1 MEVKPLFRPGSGSRR
16 EKLKT
21 NRKNA
26 KNLEIIVLI
35 LKNLKK
41 VRSAPCFCWAIFFY
55 YRIPVLFLT
64 KNVTEFLSW
73 IRIRIKEAAKSES
86 HWEKT
91 AGSAKQECGST
102 ALVIP
107 ATTAAF
113 NATKQNRLVSNIGT
127 GTTGSKVNLRWL
139 KTPAC
144 PRSRSRRRG
153 HLDSLRVWRP
163 SLLSSVATL
172 IAKSCI
178 ITTTM
183 TGIIGRRGWARIS
196 PKSQKLYNTWKM
208 INVNNQGIAISY

>member
-41 VRSAPCFCWAIFFY
+41 ISISSMFLLSNLF
-55 YRIPVLFLT
+55 LLQNTGTFLT

-73 IRIRIKEAAKSES
+73 IRIRIKKAAKSES
-86 HWEKT
+86 ALRKT
-91 AGSAKQECGST
+91 AGSGSAKQECGST

-127 GTTGSKVNLRWL
+127 GTLTKGKYTTGSKGNLRWL

-183 TGIIGRRGWARIS
+183 TGIIGRRG
-196 PKSQKLYNTWKM
+196 
-208 INVNNQGIAISY
+208 